1 MHKKFNSWV
10 EMSHSLVGLN
20 LIDQV
25 VPIFLNELTHE
36 LFCDYPAASA
46 LPDPECFV
54 LLVIPVL
61 VLLNPLIHSVY
72 DLLISLGI
80 SPRMASPYVRVWQ
93 QEFVLL

>member
-1 MHKKFNSWV
+1 
-10 EMSHSLVGLN
+10 MSHSLVGLN

-25 VPIFLNELTHE
+25 VPILLNELTHE

-46 LPDPECFV
+46 LADPECFV
-54 LLVIPVL
+54 LFVIPVL

-72 DLLISLGI
+72 DLLVSLCI
-80 SPRMASPYVRVWQ
+80 CPRMTSPHIWVWE